1 MNKALSKL
9 KKMPAVVWVILILI
23 VVFSFFSKKYLTV
36 RNLVV
41 LLQQGSVLLVVASAA
56 TFVIISG
63 GLDLSLGGI
72 LTLAG
77 VCVALAVNAGV
88 PVPLVIL
95 FGGLCGAA
103 CGAFNGSLIAYAGM
117 QPFITTLGS
126 QGIMYGLALA
136 LTKKEGIHVSN
147 EGFIFLGDLVNGII
161 PMAAIC
167 CFVIWLFAVFV
178 QNHTKLGRYT
188 FAIGGNKSG
197 AALSGVDTRFWQFMV
212 YVFAGFLTGL
222 GAAILVARLEVAD
235 PIVGKQWEF
244 EAIAASIIGG
254 TSMKIGKG
262 DVKGTILGV
271 ILFTIIRSGMN
282 VVRVNSMWQP
292 AILGV
297 IIVIAIVLQVAFVDR
312 RKSI

>member
-1 MNKALSKL
+1 MTRVINKI
-9 KKMPAVVWVILILI
+9 KKIPAVFWVIVVLAI
-23 VVFSFFSKKYLTV
+23 VFSFFSKRYLTL

-41 LLQQGSVLLVVASAA
+41 LLQQGAVLLVVASAA

-77 VCVALAVNAGV
+77 VVVALAVNAGV
-88 PVPLVIL
+88 PAIL
-95 FGGLCGAA
+95 AILIDGIAGAVCGAL
-103 CGAFNGSLIAYAGM
+103 NGVLISYCGM
-117 QPFITTLGS
+117 QPFITTLGT
-126 QGIMYGLALA
+126 QGVMYGIALA
-136 LTKKEGIHVSN
+136 LTNKEGIHVSD
-147 EGFIFLGDLVNGII
+147 ESFIFFGDLIGYL
-161 PMAAIC
+161 PMAAISC
-167 CFVIWLFAVFV
+167 LVIWLFAIFV

-188 FAIGGNKSG
+188 FAIGGNKMG
-197 AALSGVDTRFWQFMV
+197 ASLSGVDTHFWQWMI

-271 ILFTIIRSGMN
+271 ALFTMIRSGMN

-292 AILGV
+292 AILGS
-297 IIVIAIVLQVAFVDR
+297 IIVFSIVLQVALVDR
-312 RKSI
+312 RNTK